1 LSQENHATPITHNAW
16 YYTDSKFHKAHR
28 EPQQQ
33 GSSGHQSMSWLDT
46 IDESARNSTSSAT
59 SSVQSLVEN
68 GHFMQKNLRE
78 LSSATEAEF
87 NSALEA
93 AVEAAYDDGLEP
105 FEFSETTITKMRQDT
120 VGGAIANVELAK
132 NRVKEVERE
141 EAILMAHRRH
151 LALRT
156 QKESSKT
163 QATGTNGTADDFPD
177 EDLDDAEEE
186 ERILDEMTKD

>member
-1 LSQENHATPITHNAW
+1 PRRLPDESRQPSIPKDSSFNHSQISQAPA
-16 YYTDSKFHKAHR
+16 

-87 NSALEA
+87 NAALDA

-105 FEFSETTITKMRQDT
+105 FEFSETKITKMSEDP
-120 VGGAIANVELAK
+120 VAAALANVQLAK

-156 QKESSKT
+156 Q
-163 QATGTNGTADDFPD
+163 
-177 EDLDDAEEE
+177 
-186 ERILDEMTKD
+186 